1 MVSYCTTIVSGMES
15 TCWTGMKAD
24 QLGAVDK
31 KKISQASGTWC
42 GAVLKCLDRANS
54 FGFDLNVLASV
65 LVWVRGCLVCA

>member
-1 MVSYCTTIVSGMES
+1 
-15 TCWTGMKAD
+15 MKAD